1 MPGPAARPALA
12 VVREGNPSHRPV
24 PESVVLPPADD
35 FPEPSWAREFPE
47 AKAPKKPAEPERE
60 PDESVEHFTQRQ
72 YRWEKALAVYE
83 RRRQAVN
90 GTRFVRKRAA
100 EEWAR

>member
-35 FPEPSWAREFPE
+35 FPDARAWFDQQPTNVQTQIMG
-47 AKAPKKPAEPERE
+47 AERLARLRSG
-60 PDESVEHFTQRQ
+60 DLDWGR
-72 YRWEKALAVYE
+72 LAV
-83 RRRQAVN
+83 RRPNPDWRPSYAVRPLARQ
-90 GTRFVRKRAA
+90 R
-100 EEWAR
+100 

>member
-60 PDESVEHFTQRQ
+60 PDHAHRAPDGSHRVGLGEAEVLDAHR
-72 YRWEKALAVYE
+72 
-83 RRRQAVN
+83 
-90 GTRFVRKRAA
+90 TRT
-100 EEWAR
+100 ED